1 MKNLLLTIRNRSRFL
16 CLALPM
22 ILACM
27 ATVRSQ
33 AQSES
38 VLYSFILSNGRQTF
52 PSSLVEDASGNL
64 YGTTQLGGAYGF
76 GSIFELSP
84 TANGWKK
91 SLLHSFTGGHDGATP
106 NSGVI
111 LDGAG
116 NLYGTAEFGG
126 DTTLCGG
133 GGCGVVFELYRTS
146 LGGWAERVLDV
157 FRGGTDGAAPQ
168 GLAFADANTLYG
180 FAAQGGTRQNCNGYI
195 GCGTAFQLARQTSG
209 AWKFKVIHIFTGG
222 LDGGTPWATTPAID
236 SSGNVYGV
244 TELGGNSRYCVNMF
258 VESVGCGVVF
268 KLSQTAKGGW
278 AESALYRFFGNG
290 DGAVPIGGLTFD
302 AAGNLYGNASAGGSL
317 AGNCSENA
325 GCGMVFE
332 LSPTAAGLWHE
343 THLHTFSISEG
354 SGPHGALALDASGN
368 LFGSTSWA
376 GSSTS
381 NGGTVFELTPGA
393 SGWTLTTLHA
403 FQRDGVD
410 GLTPSGV
417 LLAPSGHIL
426 GTTSIGGSVNGG
438 IVYEITP

>member
-1 MKNLLLTIRNRSRFL
+1 MLVAGLSCSKQHTASPPAVESISPTDAPGGADLTITGRGFSPVSSQNVVLVNGKTAVVTQASDTVL
-16 CLALPM
+16 VITVPSLAGSGAVTVEVNGVSSGGPDFTYDYRY
-22 ILACM
+22 IVTTFAGTGAVGASDGAPAM
-27 ATVRSQ
+27 AT
-33 AQSES
+33 
-38 VLYSFILSNGRQTF
+38 F
-52 PSSLVEDASGNL
+52 SLP
-64 YGTTQLGGAYGF
+64 F
-76 GSIFELSP
+76 GI
-84 TANGWKK
+84 
-91 SLLHSFTGGHDGATP
+91 
-106 NSGVI
+106 
-111 LDGAG
+111 
-116 NLYGTAEFGG
+116 
-126 DTTLCGG
+126 
-133 GGCGVVFELYRTS
+133 
-146 LGGWAERVLDV
+146 
-157 FRGGTDGAAPQ
+157 
-168 GLAFADANTLYG
+168 
-180 FAAQGGTRQNCNGYI
+180 
-195 GCGTAFQLARQTSG
+195 
-209 AWKFKVIHIFTGG
+209 
-222 LDGGTPWATTPAID
+222 AID